1 MKYFVYVGGVTL
13 YSVTDV
19 TETADRDIDVYDGV
33 GQGNFPVGGSA
44 GLRSWEIS
52 CELTELDD
60 RPGQEWTSAKRI
72 FKKLESFR
80 ESKDSQRLVITSDYG
95 KTSVQALLE
104 SYSKTEKESGVYDVK
119 IKLTEYKPVSK
130 KTTNV
135 PYVER
140 PGKVPVAEKV
150 VFHSA
155 TEVAADAIARAALNK
170 PSSQTVE
177 MLKARDAWARSHGE
191 SSASNLDY
199 SYQWNENGQIKGTN
213 NPNLVPTD
221 TPVTVITKEP
231 GPAYSQ
237 YVSTV
242 GVGAD
247 YDAMADVRGT
257 KDYSLAEK
265 QRASTKSA
273 FDAMSE
279 AFQDWYKRASSK

>member
-13 YSVTDV
+13 YGVTDV
-19 TETADRDIDVYDGV
+19 TETADRNIEVYDGV

-80 ESKDSQRLVITSDYG
+80 ESKNPQRLVITSNYG

-104 SYSKTEKESGVYDVK
+104 SCSKAEKETGVYDVK

-140 PGKVPVAEKV
+140 PGKVPIAETV
-150 VFHSA
+150 VFNSA
-155 TEVAADAIARAALNK
+155 TEVAQDAMQRLRHNTTTD
-170 PSSQTVE
+170 PSGFVNPDA
-177 MLKARDAWARSHGE
+177 KAIGPE
-191 SSASNLDY
+191 QFKGL
-199 SYQWNENGQIKGTN
+199 SYQWIDKDGKVQTTT
-213 NPNLVPTD
+213 NPNIVPTKVN
-221 TPVTVITKEP
+221 VTVKNAE
-231 GPAYSQ
+231 S
-237 YVSTV
+237 
-242 GVGAD
+242 
-247 YDAMADVRGT
+247 
-257 KDYSLAEK
+257 KLENSLAN
-265 QRASTKSA
+265 RFASAIVPPKNNFASKA
-273 FDAMSE
+273 FDAMGE
-279 AFQDWYKRASSK
+279 ALKKFWDKGDIYMG